1 MNSSEIRL
9 FVGNIP
15 DNTSQREVT
24 AAFSSFGDIVKLDL
38 KNRNE
43 GENKKCFAFV
53 TLSAS
58 NYEVESC
65 KYILI

>member
-1 MNSSEIRL
+1 MNTSEIRL

-15 DNTSQREVT
+15 ENTNQRDVA
-24 AAFSSFGDIVKLDL
+24 AAFSTFGEIVKLDL
-38 KNRNE
+38 KSRNE
-43 GENKKCFAFV
+43 GDNQKCFAFV

-65 KYILI
+65 KYIL

>member
-1 MNSSEIRL
+1 MNSSETRL

-15 DNTSQREVT
+15 ENTNQGEVA
-24 AAFSSFGDIVKLDL
+24 AAFRTFGEIVKLDL
-38 KNRNE
+38 KSRNE

-58 NYEVESC
+58 YYDVESC
-65 KYILI
+65 K

>member
-15 DNTSQREVT
+15 ENTNQREV
-24 AAFSSFGDIVKLDL
+24 AAVFSTFGEIVKLDL
-38 KNRNE
+38 KSRNE
-43 GENKKCFAFV
+43 GENKKSFAFV

-65 KYILI
+65 KYI